1 MATDRSAP
9 VPSDGENGDHEDE
22 SHRASRAQAGGAC
35 GLLCASHTVRP
46 KGCLDTCGLTCQ
58 AARRFRPPPP
68 PLVMKSRG
76 GTLTVLLAPTEK
88 GPARR
93 SRFAPL
99 ALTGVGNS
107 SSVVRAQAQARN
119 LL

>member
-1 MATDRSAP
+1 MFRYLWLD
-9 VPSDGENGDHEDE
+9 VPGGPAVSTAAAAAGDEISWNFD
-22 SHRASRAQAGGAC
+22 
-35 GLLCASHTVRP
+35 
-46 KGCLDTCGLTCQ
+46 
-58 AARRFRPPPP
+58 
-68 PLVMKSRG
+68 M
-76 GTLTVLLAPTEK
+76 VLLAPTEK